1 MYTDT
6 MPNSE
11 DFDLS
16 FKVFH
21 ELMAKKIPA
30 FFLNKNSPTLHSEIR
45 SFFIN
50 YLASCI
56 YERRKGRQK
65 GLITELVSGSFD
77 PDADFIKPTCCPT
90 ITGIGLFD
98 LSA

>member
-1 MYTDT
+1 
-6 MPNSE
+6 
-11 DFDLS
+11 
-16 FKVFH
+16 
-21 ELMAKKIPA
+21 MARA
-30 FFLNKNSPTLHSEIR
+30 EVM
-45 SFFIN
+45 
-50 YLASCI
+50 LASKLKPVKVSDFPSAGELKSYLVDCI

-77 PDADFIKPTCCPT
+77 PDADFIKPICCPT